1 MSTSRTRTARAAAK
15 AEARPEILSHSLARV
30 KDSPL
35 LDRSI
40 AAARDALIAVQHEEG
55 YWLFELEA
63 DCTIPSE
70 YILMMHFLAEIAASL
85 EVKIAASLRA
95 HQAEHGGWP
104 LYYGG
109 DLDLSC
115 TIKAYYALKLV
126 GDDPNC
132 AHTRAAAA

>member
-30 KDSPL
+30 KDSPQ

-40 AAARDALIAVQHEEG
+40 AAARDALIAVQHAQG

-63 DCTIPSE
+63 DCTISAE
-70 YILMMHFLAEIAASL
+70 YILMMHFLGKIDASL
-85 EVKIAASLRA
+85 EAKIAVYLRA

-104 LYYGG
+104 LYNGG
-109 DLDLSC
+109 DFDLSC
-115 TIKAYYALKLV
+115 TVKAYYALKLA
-126 GDDPNC
+126 GDNPN
-132 AHTRAAAA
+132 